1 MSRKYFVHFVLVV
14 HFFVVGCA
22 FSVPSTEKTTA
33 TQRAIE
39 TKEYNISKKELMK
52 ASVSTFQDLGYTI
65 SVINEEFG
73 IITANKIEPG
83 GQIVEEEPSFNP
95 LVVLGAI
102 FLISALFADDDDDHH
117 EERGRWRGRSS
128 NGDTVVI
135 KDETLTATL
144 NITEITEDPLLSS
157 LRINFDSREKK
168 ASVQFFKE
176 FFAAIEKSLFLEQN
190 L

>member
-39 TKEYNISKKELMK
+39 TKEYSVSKKELMK

-83 GQIVEEEPSFNP
+83 GQVVEDEPSFNP

-102 FLISALFADDDDDHH
+102 FLVSALFADDDDHH
-117 EERGRWRGRSS
+117 EERGRWRGSSS

>member
-1 MSRKYFVHFVLVV
+1 
-14 HFFVVGCA
+14 
-22 FSVPSTEKTTA
+22 
-33 TQRAIE
+33 
-39 TKEYNISKKELMK
+39 MK